1 MADIIAIA
9 CGQRN
14 IFPVAHAVWF
24 VDGRIFH
31 ADNDLGRMWNHT
43 LRLREEHTKENMKR
57 SKIDDALFTDL
68 FTSSIG
74 GQFSYSNYIYDKEEA
89 ESVIK
94 KYNLKASEDSS

>member
-24 VDGRIFH
+24 ADGRIFH

-43 LRLREEHTKENMKR
+43 LRSREKSTKEHMMRK
-57 SKIDDALFTDL
+57 KIDDALFTDL

-74 GQFSYSNYIYDKEEA
+74 GQFSYSHYIYDKEEA

>member
-1 MADIIAIA
+1 
-9 CGQRN
+9 
-14 IFPVAHAVWF
+14 
-24 VDGRIFH
+24 
-31 ADNDLGRMWNHT
+31 
-43 LRLREEHTKENMKR
+43 
-57 SKIDDALFTDL
+57 KIDDALFTDL

>member
-9 CGQRN
+9 CGQKD

-24 VDGRIFH
+24 ADGRIFH

-43 LRLREEHTKENMKR
+43 LRLREEHTRKNMKR
-57 SKIDDALFTDL
+57 AKIDDTLFTDL
-68 FTSSIG
+68 FTGSIG
-74 GQFSYSNYIYDKEEA
+74 GQLSYATQIFNKEEA

-94 KYNLKASEDSS
+94 KYSLKASEDNS